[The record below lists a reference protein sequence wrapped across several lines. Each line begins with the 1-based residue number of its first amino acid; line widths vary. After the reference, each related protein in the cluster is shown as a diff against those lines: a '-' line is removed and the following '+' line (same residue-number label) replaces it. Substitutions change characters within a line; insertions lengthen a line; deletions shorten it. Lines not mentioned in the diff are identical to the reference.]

1 MTPADV
7 VAEALTWLGTPYHHA
22 ARVKGA
28 GADCGQF
35 PTAVFQACGL
45 VPEFEIEPYNQDW
58 HMHNSEE
65 RYLGYVELFFVKVE
79 APQPADLALFKYGRV
94 ISHGSIVVGWPSII
108 HAYVTAGKV
117 TLDDGAVNADLAPRF
132 KGWWRLKQWTVKSS

>member
-45 VPEFEIEPYNQDW
+45 VPDFEIDDYPPDW
-58 HMHNSEE
+58 HLHRDSE
-65 RYLGYVELFFVKVE
+65 RYLGYVERFFAKVDT
-79 APQPADLALFKYGRV
+79 PRPADLALFKYGRV
-94 ISHGSIVVGWPSII
+94 VSHGSIIIEWPTIV
-108 HAYVTAGKV
+108 HAYVTAGAV
-117 TLDDGAVNADLAPRF
+117 VLDDAVANTDLAPRF
-132 KGWWRLKQWTVKSS
+132 VGFYRLREWIDKE